1 MSAADQNPFTQE
13 LPVFVRLRSN
23 RFAVVEQLRAE
34 ADEYPLCGRFIL
46 GTGNSR
52 SIGASPISLWRAD
65 GTFATDHAEHELDIV
80 AEIMPDLSER
90 SLAVGGVA

>member
-1 MSAADQNPFTQE
+1 MSAADQSPFTQE
-13 LPVFVRLRSN
+13 LPVFVRLRGN

-34 ADEYPLCGRFIL
+34 ADEYPLCGRFLL

-90 SLAVGGVA
+90 SLAVGGAA